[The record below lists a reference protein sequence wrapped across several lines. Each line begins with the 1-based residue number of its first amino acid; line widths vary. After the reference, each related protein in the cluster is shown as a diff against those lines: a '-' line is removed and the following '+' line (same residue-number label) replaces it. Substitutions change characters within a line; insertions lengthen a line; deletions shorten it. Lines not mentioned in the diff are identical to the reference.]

1 MVPLWVLYC
10 LACLSVKRKAT
21 KIYASI
27 HTGSFSVIS
36 KETHPFPAGFRFF
49 NHQNLLFFLKCG
61 NLKYNVL
68 CYQDKSVWE
77 KVSLRILC
85 ISCSLR

>member
-1 MVPLWVLYC
+1 M
-10 LACLSVKRKAT
+10 
-21 KIYASI
+21 YASI

-36 KETHPFPAGFRFF
+36 KETHPFPVGFRFF
-49 NHQNLLFFLKCG
+49 NHQNLPFFLKWG
-61 NLKYNVL
+61 SLKYKVL
-68 CYQDKSVWE
+68 YYQDKAVWE